1 MAFFD
6 DKEQMLEASVR
17 IAKFQSKGKV
27 IEVKDPELAKTL
39 GMSAGKMYCYYKPS
53 FVVDGFENGQLDGV
67 NVEMMQALDG
77 KCRDEYS
84 IDTEKIKSKTE
95 SLMTKKMAQKEFETS
110 FSCSREVKFF
120 FNPDIEQLKRKLSG
134 EILTERPIL
143 FIYYPAQF
151 MSSTAPVWKSA
162 LSNYAE
168 MFDFYY
174 TDS

>member
-95 SLMTKKMAQKEFETS
+95 SLMTKKMA
-110 FSCSREVKFF
+110 
-120 FNPDIEQLKRKLSG
+120 
-134 EILTERPIL
+134 
-143 FIYYPAQF
+143 
-151 MSSTAPVWKSA
+151 
-162 LSNYAE
+162 
-168 MFDFYY
+168 
-174 TDS
+174 